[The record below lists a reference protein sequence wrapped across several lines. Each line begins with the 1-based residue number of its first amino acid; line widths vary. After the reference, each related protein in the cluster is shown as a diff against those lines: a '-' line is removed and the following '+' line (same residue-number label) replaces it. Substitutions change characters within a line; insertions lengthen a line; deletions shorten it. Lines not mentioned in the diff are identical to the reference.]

1 MARAINR
8 LKAVTAAKAT
18 KPGFLADGGGLY
30 LRIGPTGSK
39 SWIFR
44 YRRDGKLHDM
54 GLGPLHTISL
64 AEAREKAQECRKLR
78 LDEIDPIEARR
89 AGRTQAKLAVA
100 ATVTFRECADRYIA
114 AHRAGWKSAK
124 HPKAWTGSL
133 TAYAHPVLGDLPI
146 QAIDTGLVMKAIEP
160 IWTEKPETASREN
173 PARWRGHL
181 EKLLPSRGKVRRVK
195 HFAAMPYP
203 KVGEFLVE
211 LQDEPGI
218 GAMALQLVVLTAARA
233 SEVAGARW
241 DEINIADRV
250 WIIPAERMK
259 GDREH
264 RVPLSAPAIEV
275 IKTMA
280 EIRQSDF
287 VFPGGKTGRPI
298 TTEAMWELLRRMGR
312 ATVTIHGFR
321 SSFRDWAAEQT
332 NFAREVAEAALAH
345 KIPNAVEA
353 AYRRGDLF
361 QKRRQLADAWAKYC
375 TNPPTPAEV
384 LPLRASR

>member
-181 EKLLPSRGKVRRVK
+181 EKLLPSRGKG
-195 HFAAMPYP
+195 AP
-203 KVGEFLVE
+203 GEAFRSH
-211 LQDEPGI
+211 
-218 GAMALQLVVLTAARA
+218 ALPQGR
-233 SEVAGARW
+233 G
-241 DEINIADRV
+241 
-250 WIIPAERMK
+250 
-259 GDREH
+259 
-264 RVPLSAPAIEV
+264 VP
-275 IKTMA
+275 
-280 EIRQSDF
+280 
-287 VFPGGKTGRPI
+287 
-298 TTEAMWELLRRMGR
+298 GR
-312 ATVTIHGFR
+312 AAGRAGHRCDGAAIGGPDRRARQR
-321 SSFRDWAAEQT
+321 SGGCS
-332 NFAREVAEAALAH
+332 V
-345 KIPNAVEA
+345 
-353 AYRRGDLF
+353 G
-361 QKRRQLADAWAKYC
+361 
-375 TNPPTPAEV
+375 
-384 LPLRASR
+384 

>member
-1 MARAINR
+1 
-8 LKAVTAAKAT
+8 
-18 KPGFLADGGGLY
+18 
-30 LRIGPTGSK
+30 
-39 SWIFR
+39 
-44 YRRDGKLHDM
+44 
-54 GLGPLHTISL
+54 
-64 AEAREKAQECRKLR
+64 
-78 LDEIDPIEARR
+78 
-89 AGRTQAKLAVA
+89 
-100 ATVTFRECADRYIA
+100 
-114 AHRAGWKSAK
+114 
-124 HPKAWTGSL
+124 
-133 TAYAHPVLGDLPI
+133 
-146 QAIDTGLVMKAIEP
+146 
-160 IWTEKPETASREN
+160 
-173 PARWRGHL
+173 
-181 EKLLPSRGKVRRVK
+181 
-195 HFAAMPYP
+195 
-203 KVGEFLVE
+203 
-211 LQDEPGI
+211 
-218 GAMALQLVVLTAARA
+218 MALQLVVLTAARA